1 MAKTNIIIYILG
13 DEVIL
18 IMDEYSYGE
27 QLKRLMF
34 EASQQQEDESQNWF
48 LFEIKSLKLIVTN
61 QEKHSERVPNFP

>member
-48 LFEIKSLKLIVTN
+48 LL
-61 QEKHSERVPNFP
+61 